1 MEDVPGAVSRL
12 GLLDLEEKSGCGEVD
27 LLPRLSCGCCC
38 AAAAATAAEEDEEDE
53 EEEEVAATGP
63 PAAAEE
69 EDEEDGAAAAAEED
83 EEEAASAAG
92 SSGWERRAP
101 RSTSCCLSIG
111 ERSRKW
117 RISKTCSFYGIP
129 FNYDSKKLNSVFL
142 TQKGAADIFR
152 YLVAR
157 LGLGEV
163 AELLVE
169 HALELQRKQKDHY

>member
-1 MEDVPGAVSRL
+1 MEDVPCAVSRL

-69 EDEEDGAAAAAEED
+69 EDEEDGAAAAAEEE

-101 RSTSCCLSIG
+101 RSTSCCLSKG

-117 RISKTCSFYGIP
+117 RISKTCSFYTFQLRFKKAEFCIP
-129 FNYDSKKLNSVFL
+129 YPERCC
-142 TQKGAADIFR
+142 R
-152 YLVAR
+152 YIPISGCPTWTR
-157 LGLGEV
+157 RSG
-163 AELLVE
+163 
-169 HALELQRKQKDHY
+169 